1 MKRLR
6 QDKRGVSNVIV
17 VMLSLVLVVII
28 VGNVIL
34 WSYEMNQLDWER
46 IEERIALTNAEQM
59 IRSTWFPSGCE
70 YTTNSENRVNRTYT
84 DTWAVNGSYET
95 FKESEHES
103 RDSYGLDIEGGFTVD
118 LSTYPRDY
126 TESVEIVVR
135 YRTSDTLERWFI
147 KAYEWTWKTY
157 SDVGFNTTAGDSPAT
172 EFKYYAVNL
181 TTVWQDYVQTNGT
194 IRMKFCDANP
204 DADQTTVDIDFI
216 GVRLVIEGTKLS
228 LRNDGSVTCHV
239 VAVWIL
245 NATWHE
251 RYTADLFFN
260 AGISTDYIRADIPL
274 PEGKYIAKVVTE
286 RGNIALFAKN

>member
-6 QDKRGVSNVIV
+6 QNKRGVSNVIV

-28 VGNVIL
+28 AGNVIL

-46 IEERIALTNAEQM
+46 IQERIALTNAEH
-59 IRSTWFPSGCE
+59 ITRSTWFTSGDE
-70 YTTNSENRVNRTYT
+70 YTTNSGNRLSGTYT
-84 DTWAVNGSYET
+84 DTWAVNGSYEA
-95 FKESEHES
+95 FKESARES
-103 RDSYGLDIEGGFTVD
+103 QDSNRLDLEGGFTVD
-118 LSTYPRDY
+118 SPIYPRDC

-135 YRTSDTLERWFI
+135 YRASDTLERWFI
-147 KAYEWTWKTY
+147 KAYDWTGKKY
-157 SDVGFNTTAGDSPAT
+157 SDAGFNTTLGDSPTT

-181 TTVWQDYVQTNGT
+181 TTVWTDYVEGNGT
-194 IRMKFCDANP
+194 IRMKFFDANP
-204 DADQTTVDIDFI
+204 DTNQTAVDIDFI
-216 GVRLVIEGTKLS
+216 GVRLVIEGTRLS

-251 RYTADLFFN
+251 RYAADLFLN

-274 PEGKYIAKVVTE
+274 PKDNYMAKVVTE
-286 RGNIALFAKN
+286 RGNIAVFAKN